1 MKLHISIVVSSD
13 DDTVSQGT
21 AGGLMLATRLAGVD
35 PSSAK
40 QDFLA
45 QAETLM
51 RSVSENQLPA
61 LYQTVLDESER
72 KAQGAREA
80 QAAEPSPGQA
90 KVHAKLAQLRQKKE
104 QAAQGAQDTAQ
115 DVQNAVPAADDPVK
129 CTECGAEVP
138 HDDAHYVSVVVGGK
152 YDRDAVLCDK
162 CYDKVMAEMR
172 SASAGPGPETD
183 AVPRNGEGE

>member
-1 MKLHISIVVSSD
+1 MRMRISIVVSND
-13 DDTVSQGT
+13 DGTVSREA
-21 AGGLMLATRLAGVD
+21 AGGLMLATRLEGVD
-35 PSSAK
+35 PSLAK

-61 LYQTVLDESER
+61 LYQSVLDESER
-72 KAQGAREA
+72 KAQEAREA
-80 QAAEPSPGQA
+80 QAAEPSPEQA
-90 KVHAKLAQLRQKKE
+90 KVHAKLAQLRQRKE
-104 QAAQGAQDTAQ
+104 QAAQEAQDTAQ
-115 DVQNAVPAADDPVK
+115 AVQNAVPAADEPVK

-138 HDDAHYVSVVVGGK
+138 HDDAHYVTLVVGGK

-172 SASAGPGPETD
+172 SASAGPGPETN
-183 AVPRNGEGE
+183 AEPGNGEGE

>member
-1 MKLHISIVVSSD
+1 MKLRMTVVVESD
-13 DDTVSQGT
+13 DGAISQQ
-21 AGGLMLATRLAGVD
+21 AVGGLMLATRLEGVD

-51 RSVSENQLPA
+51 RSIGENQLPA
-61 LYQTVLDESER
+61 LYQTVLNEDER
-72 KAQGAREA
+72 RAQEAREA

-104 QAAQGAQDTAQ
+104 QAAQDTAQ
-115 DVQNAVPAADDPVK
+115 DVQNAVPAVDDLVK

-138 HDDAHYVSVVVGGK
+138 HDDAHYVTLVVGGK
-152 YDRDAVLCDK
+152 YDRDAVLCDA
-162 CYDKVMAEMR
+162 CYDKAMAAMR
-172 SASAGPGPETD
+172 SASAGPGPETN
-183 AVPRNGEGE
+183 AVPSNGEVQE